1 MKPHMASVVDAAYPT
16 NTPKSEVDGTTAMTT
31 DTVPALGVTRTN
43 MQAEETT
50 ALGNDEMIAT
60 DHATI
65 LATTVGL
72 VAPTG

>member
-1 MKPHMASVVDAAYPT
+1 
-16 NTPKSEVDGTTAMTT
+16 MTT
-31 DTVPALGVTRTN
+31 DTAPALGVTRTN
-43 MQAEETT
+43 MQAEEMT